1 MSPTPTPAASSP
13 LKHIW
18 LCIPPQK
25 LGQVLGMSLPKG
37 WGLAG
42 PGGTTLPSAL
52 PPTHPSPL
60 SDPETD
66 PESSPSR
73 TLQLPTRIAGGWWPP
88 SCAFRHKLECRLH
101 CSPWLE
107 RHTELSFL
115 PASSHPSPSLRAF
128 PTPSDCPW
136 FRRRHW
142 LLSAAHCLVGWRRPA
157 PHIWSLSR
165 SGVINN
171 TSRGPCSGQ
180 LSGSHDA
187 SSGGTPRSGTH
198 RSWCL
203 GL

>member
-18 LCIPPQK
+18 LCIPPRK

-37 WGLAG
+37 RGLAG

-66 PESSPSR
+66 PESSQSG

-107 RHTELSFL
+107 RHTAQLSACLF
-115 PASSHPSPSLRAF
+115 PSKSVSASISHAVGLSVVPQASLVTVSSP
-128 PTPSDCPW
+128 
-136 FRRRHW
+136 
-142 LLSAAHCLVGWRRPA
+142 LLSWMA
-157 PHIWSLSR
+157 P
-165 SGVINN
+165 
-171 TSRGPCSGQ
+171 
-180 LSGSHDA
+180 
-187 SSGGTPRSGTH
+187 PRSTH
-198 RSWCL
+198 LVPFQVW
-203 GL
+203 GYK